1 MIYRRPPDSD
11 WSFAP
16 ERGNKEI
23 QGWEE
28 KRKQLLN
35 FLTLLTLILSQLFIC
50 VRLDVRSSPASSVAA
65 GNPLQLCYQECPV
78 RPYKGKLTRGLD
90 TSEFKALIRSA
101 AWLHSNLSLLWK
113 LLLWPSFSCTNTQYP
128 PPLLPLTHIHARG
141 LTRAHIFSQKAY
153 TLLCV
158 GQCARRVTVHR
169 GESVK

>member
-23 QGWEE
+23 QRW
-28 KRKQLLN
+28 KKQQLLN
-35 FLTLLTLILSQLFIC
+35 FLTLLTLSLSQLFIC
-50 VRLDVRSSPASSVAA
+50 VRLDVRSSPVSSVAA

-113 LLLWPSFSCTNTQYP
+113 LLL
-128 PPLLPLTHIHARG
+128 
-141 LTRAHIFSQKAY
+141 
-153 TLLCV
+153 
-158 GQCARRVTVHR
+158 
-169 GESVK
+169 

>member
-65 GNPLQLCYQECPV
+65 GNPPQLCYQECLV

-128 PPLLPLTHIHARG
+128 PPPASHSYPCTWTHTRTHFLAESIHTPLCRAMCSTRHSSQRG
-141 LTRAHIFSQKAY
+141 KR
-153 TLLCV
+153 
-158 GQCARRVTVHR
+158 
-169 GESVK
+169 